1 MQLLRQ
7 LYLRLDAVP
16 VAQLL
21 EVKRNEVISR
31 DGNGSGNGAAG
42 VPAPQVP
49 AAAAGVAAPTPPPP
63 PDSSPLPYVPGVPDV
78 PTLLTAAPSASG
90 FWGARGARGLIPH
103 VYAALERRC
112 DLPAASPL
120 GMPACTQLRGE
131 PLRNVAPLYSTARM
145 SSSYPHEE
153 NRGAAIARDGVLNLS
168 YFHTQCDGAAQ
179 WWRLDFTEPVG
190 LWQIALHNRPDHR
203 YRLVGATIVARAVGG
218 GAPLANATVATSRAA
233 YVWTLSPPLARVG
246 SLEVRLPEKPA
257 GEGCLHF
264 LELEAFGA
272 LYPAAELSARNAQ
285 SRTDGYWPFVGR
297 KEKPPIGLTY
307 GEFPL
312 PFFTALTDRACDLAG
327 LGDERSGATF
337 CDIGSGAGRLVLWA
351 AATHAWRAALGVE
364 LLPGLCR
371 AADAKLEAA
380 RALAGLQLRTP
391 RVELSEGSW
400 DDASVVAWGEIDVAF
415 AYTTAF
421 PADEANVLQ
430 ELTAAL
436 APRPRVRCG

>member
-1 MQLLRQ
+1 MLSATARRCWRALLACA
-7 LYLRLDAVP
+7 L
-16 VAQLL
+16 
-21 EVKRNEVISR
+21 
-31 DGNGSGNGAAG
+31 
-42 VPAPQVP
+42 
-49 AAAAGVAAPTPPPP
+49 APTA
-63 PDSSPLPYVPGVPDV
+63 SSALAADFGV
-78 PTLLTAAPSASG
+78 
-90 FWGARGARGLIPH
+90 
-103 VYAALERRC
+103 
-112 DLPAASPL
+112 
-120 GMPACTQLRGE
+120 
-131 PLRNVAPLYSTARM
+131 
-145 SSSYPHEE
+145 
-153 NRGAAIARDGVLNLS
+153 
-168 YFHTQCDGAAQ
+168 
-179 WWRLDFTEPVG
+179 
-190 LWQIALHNRPDHR
+190 R
-203 YRLVGATIVARAVGG
+203 YRAQ
-218 GAPLANATVATSRAA
+218 
-233 YVWTLSPPLARVG
+233 
-246 SLEVRLPEKPA
+246 
-257 GEGCLHF
+257 
-264 LELEAFGA
+264 LEAFGA

-297 KEKPPIGLTY
+297 KEEPPIGLTY

-380 RALAGLQLRTP
+380 RDLAGLQLRTP

-436 APRPRVRCG
+436 APRLRKGCLVCTTDYRLGDGFELLEQLEGANDGVGGVSVGYVHRKTCEGAAGGGAPADAAAPAAEPVAARDVPLLARIANLEADVAERDAEIAALSEEVERLAAQLADGDREDTMLGSLQAWADAHDYAPEGGEEPA